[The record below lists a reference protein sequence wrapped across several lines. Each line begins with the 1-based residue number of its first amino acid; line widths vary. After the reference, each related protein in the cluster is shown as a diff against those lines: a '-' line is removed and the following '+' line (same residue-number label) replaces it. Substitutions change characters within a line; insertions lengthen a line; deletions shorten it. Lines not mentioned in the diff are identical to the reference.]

1 MINKLRQ
8 TLLGNKEK
16 QTHSQTDG
24 ENSCIVSNKY
34 GVFAPFFKKEFLLF
48 VLVGVVNTG
57 NSIVFAFLLSNIL
70 NDNLAFIVGYIASLT
85 VSYLLNSFI
94 TFKEKLGFSKFL
106 KFCISY
112 IPNFII
118 QNVAVIIFLNMLGWY
133 KLIVYM
139 IAAIIGIPVTFL
151 LQRFFTFRKNC

>member
-1 MINKLRQ
+1 MLNKLRHIISTKKKETNIQ
-8 TLLGNKEK
+8 ADSGNSSSDFKKNGLL
-16 QTHSQTDG
+16 S
-24 ENSCIVSNKY
+24 
-34 GVFAPFFKKEFLLF
+34 AFFKKEFLLF
-48 VLVGVVNTG
+48 VFVGVVNTG

-94 TFKEKLGFSKFL
+94 TFKEKLGFSKFF

-118 QNVAVIIFLNMLGWY
+118 QNVVVIIFLNMLGWY

-151 LQRFFTFRKNC
+151 LQRFFTFKKSC